1 MPTKPQYIINPY
13 TGRNIKVGSRIYN
26 ELVRLRVI
34 KPTNTTTKQPILN
47 ILNEKQESDN
57 ETDIDIDIESESSSD
72 LPDMS
77 EDEKNMILKL
87 ASKLNRKK

>member
-1 MPTKPQYIINPY
+1 MPKKPQCIINPY

-34 KPTNTTTKQPILN
+34 KPTNTTTKQPILD
-47 ILNEKQESDN
+47 ILNEKNDDSES
-57 ETDIDIDIESESSSD
+57 DIDIESESSSD

-77 EDEKNMILKL
+77 EDEKNMILKI

>member
-34 KPTNTTTKQPILN
+34 KPTNTTTKPPILN
-47 ILNEKQESDN
+47 ILTEKNDEDNESDM
-57 ETDIDIDIESESSSD
+57 DIESESSSD

>member
-1 MPTKPQYIINPY
+1 MPKKPQYIINPY

-34 KPTNTTTKQPILN
+34 KPTNTTTKQPILD
-47 ILNEKQESDN
+47 ILNEKNDDSES
-57 ETDIDIDIESESSSD
+57 DIDIESESSSD

-77 EDEKNMILKL
+77 EDEKNMILKI

>member
-1 MPTKPQYIINPY
+1 MPAKPQYIINSPY

-34 KPTNTTTKQPILN
+34 KPTNTTTKQPILD
-47 ILNEKQESDN
+47 ILNEKNDDSES
-57 ETDIDIDIESESSSD
+57 DIDIESESSSD

-77 EDEKNMILKL
+77 EDEKNMILKI